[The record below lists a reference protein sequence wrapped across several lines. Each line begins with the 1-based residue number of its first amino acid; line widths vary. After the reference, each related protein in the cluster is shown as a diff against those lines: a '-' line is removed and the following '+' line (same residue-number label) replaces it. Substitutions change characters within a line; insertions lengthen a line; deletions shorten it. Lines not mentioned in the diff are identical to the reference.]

1 MGIYLKEIKSL
12 SQRNIIFPMFTAAVF
27 TIVSTRNKP
36 VSLKSSNG
44 EWTRKESDTY
54 HTHIYSYVNYIS
66 VKIYMHAQNTMQH
79 TQ

>member
-1 MGIYLKEIKSL
+1 
-12 SQRNIIFPMFTAAVF
+12 MFTAAVF
-27 TIVSTRNKP
+27 TIVSTWNKP

-66 VKIYMHAQNTMQH
+66 VKMVRKYLLNWVIIPIKCFLKLGIKQDE
-79 TQ
+79 